1 MGEQYASIPAF
12 WTLFVCVH
20 KLTHSLSDWLTG
32 WMFHQNTIKAARRPY
47 LPVFICSGFSF
58 PPENKQKR
66 FRFFWSFA
74 IQKQNEFLF
83 PLFMINRQKLAAV
96 VVLELNNWWPH
107 TLPNGQTDSTK
118 RKEKSEIGF
127 FFVCLQCYSI
137 SACRSWLI
145 FVSFLFPLPKQINW
159 TPLTTHPYGGKAIW
173 LSHPDTRNK
182 ENTVVAH

>member
-107 TLPNGQTDSTK
+107 TLSRMAKLIQQS
-118 RKEKSEIGF
+118 EKKKKWNWIP
-127 FFVCLQCYSI
+127 FVCL
-137 SACRSWLI
+137 
-145 FVSFLFPLPKQINW
+145 FVCNATPFLLVVVDWFLLVSCFHCP
-159 TPLTTHPYGGKAIW
+159 
-173 LSHPDTRNK
+173 NK
-182 ENTVVAH
+182 